1 MVQIRKYKNT
11 LFLAIFQVAKVFF
24 PLYLSEKK
32 KRFSDL
38 IA

>member
-1 MVQIRKYKNT
+1 MVQIRNYKNT
-11 LFLAIFQVAKVFF
+11 LFLAIFQVVKVFF